1 MGQDGVRKM
10 RPNNENVKTFILKNY
25 IDSQIEPHFALLL
38 KGEWGCGKTFFLDT
52 VLEEKYGEKYRGKKV
67 IWLSLYGLSNISQLN
82 QKFYEACHPI
92 LTHKVTKFALQ
103 IAKSAAKVSGGLD
116 LTNDNV
122 NDISFDFSLPEFQD
136 DENNIK
142 TKKLIVVDDIERCSI
157 PPEEIFGYFSE
168 FILDKNLKAIFIGN
182 TNRINSNIEKE
193 QEKNSNAKFNEI
205 KEKIIGFEF
214 SIEPEIE
221 EAVKYFAQELKLDAL
236 ETIMVS
242 NCLDIVYSFRFE
254 NLRIIR
260 QSFYFLKQILS
271 IFTNEEIENNQAYF
285 TSIIRYF
292 FCLFFQKAT
301 GELKSEE
308 LRDAIEVFHGE
319 SRTLSQW
326 KKENNSEKY
335 NKYHFT
341 LIPLQTIFEEI
352 IFEGKINENKIR
364 DDFTKWTTPPEEQPA
379 YIRMQQQLFELDD
392 KAFKVLYKQAKTEF
406 KTKQLKHYSALLSY
420 LNMELT
426 LKFNGLI
433 TKEIEDIKKSIL
445 SYIKHNKT
453 ILIPDNSL
461 EMFRFQGF
469 AKKEF
474 EDAFKDVAKY
484 ITEEN
489 VKHANELIKK
499 DFSEIIEGLPETF
512 ELLCSS
518 IKTFNTRNYKYYNYP
533 ILSEVSIA
541 KFYKQIKS
549 LPYEKQ
555 IKLFHCFN
563 ERYGKY
569 YSNGDL
575 RVEYYPDI
583 EAVHKIAQKYKED
596 LRSTIMSPSN
606 VQRKYLFE
614 QYEELYKWMCEH
626 KKEGK

>member
-1 MGQDGVRKM
+1 MK
-10 RPNNENVKTFILKNY
+10 PNNENVKKFILKNY
-25 IDSQIEPHFALLL
+25 IDSQFEPHFALLL

-52 VLEEKYGEKYRGKKV
+52 VLKEKYGEKYKKENV

-103 IAKSAAKVSGGLD
+103 MVKSAARIQGGFD

-122 NDISFDFSLPEFQD
+122 NDLSFDFSLPEFQD

-142 TKKLIVVDDIERCSI
+142 TKKLIVVDDIERCTI
-157 PPEEIFGYFSE
+157 PSEEILGYFSE
-168 FILDKNLKAIFIGN
+168 FILEKNLKTIFIGN
-182 TNRINSNIEKE
+182 TNRIKDKKDEVQENDTNI
-193 QEKNSNAKFNEI
+193 KFNEI

-221 EAVKYFAQELKLDAL
+221 DAVKFFAKELKLDSL

-242 NCLDIVYSFRFE
+242 NCLDIVFSFKFE

-271 IFTNEEIENNQAYF
+271 IFTENEIEGNHKYF
-285 TSIIRYF
+285 NTVIRYF
-292 FCLFFQKAT
+292 FGLFFQKAA
-301 GELKSEE
+301 GEIKPEE
-308 LRDAIEVFHGE
+308 LLDAIEVFNSGE
-319 SRTLSQW
+319 RTLAQW
-326 KKENNSEKY
+326 KEENHSEKY
-335 NKYHFT
+335 DKYHFT
-341 LIPLQTIFEEI
+341 LIPFQSIFEEI
-352 IFEGKINENKIR
+352 IFEGKVNEKKIR
-364 DDFTKWTTPPEEQPA
+364 DDFINWTTPPEEQPA
-379 YIRMQQQLFELDD
+379 YVRIQHNLFELDD
-392 KAFKVLYKQAKTEF
+392 RTFKALYKQAKTEF
-406 KTKQLKHYSALLSY
+406 RTKQLQHYSALLSY

-426 LKFNGLI
+426 LKFHGLI
-433 TKEIEDIKKSIL
+433 NKEIEDIKNSIIRYVKNNKS
-445 SYIKHNKT
+445 
-453 ILIPDNSL
+453 ILIPDESL

-469 AKKEF
+469 SNKEYD
-474 EDAFKDVAKY
+474 DAFNDVANF
-484 ITEEN
+484 ISEEN
-489 VKHANELIKK
+489 VMHTNELLKK
-499 DFSEIIEGLPETF
+499 EFSEIINALPETF

-533 ILSEVSIA
+533 ILSEVAIS
-541 KFYKQIKS
+541 KFYKLIKE
-549 LPYEKQ
+549 LPYENQ

-583 EAVHKIAQKYKED
+583 EAVHKLAQKYKED

-626 KKEGK
+626 RKEGK